1 MITLSEPE
9 SDTAPMLTSLSAA
22 SGSKA
27 QQAAAP
33 AAKRLSIVIPMHNEE
48 GNLAALFQ
56 RLVPVLEGIGMPF
69 EIICVDDGSRDGTF
83 AALRDHQAREPRLKL
98 LRLSRNFGKEAAMSA
113 GLSHAIGD
121 AVVLMDGDLQHPPET
136 IAIFVEQWRQ
146 GVQMAYGVR
155 ASRLTDP
162 WLRRFLTKIYYRLL
176 DNLSEV
182 TLPRGAGDF
191 RLLDRSVVD
200 ALNAMPERNRFMKG
214 LFSWVGFRQVAVPFE
229 VAQRHAGATSFNFWR
244 LLRFGLDGVASF
256 SNVPLRVWSWLGIAL
271 SVPSFFYGLVIITKT
286 IMFGRDTPGYAS
298 LMVAVLFLG
307 GVQLIGLGVLGDYL
321 GRVFTEVKGRPMY
334 LVNEKV
340 GFDDAPLAGG
350 AGGHP

>member
-1 MITLSEPE
+1 
-9 SDTAPMLTSLSAA
+9 MLTPLSAA
-22 SGSKA
+22 SGS
-27 QQAAAP
+27 QAHQATTP
-33 AAKRLSIVIPMHNEE
+33 AGKSLSVVIPMHNEE
-48 GNLAALFQ
+48 ANLAALFL
-56 RLVPVLEGIGMPF
+56 RLIPVLEDIGLPF

-83 AALRDHQAREPRLKL
+83 AALAFHQAREPRLKL

-113 GLSHAIGD
+113 GLRHASGD
-121 AVVLMDGDLQHPPET
+121 AVILMDGDLQHPPEIIIT
-136 IAIFVEQWRQ
+136 FVEQWRQ
-146 GVQMAYGVR
+146 GMQMVYGVR

-162 WLRRFLTKIYYRLL
+162 WMRRFLTKVYYRLL
-176 DNLSEV
+176 DNMSEV

-229 VAQRHAGATSFNFWR
+229 VAQRHAGASTFNFWR

-271 SVPSFFYGLVIITKT
+271 SVPSFFYGVVIITKT

-307 GVQLIGLGVLGDYL
+307 GLQLIGLGVLGDYL

-340 GFDDAPLAGG
+340 GFDDAPPADRSSGG
-350 AGGHP
+350 GRGGHP

>member
-1 MITLSEPE
+1 
-9 SDTAPMLTSLSAA
+9 MLTSLSAA
-22 SGSKA
+22 SGSHA
-27 QQAAAP
+27 QP
-33 AAKRLSIVIPMHNEE
+33 ASTLVGKRLSIVIPMHNEE
-48 GNLAALFQ
+48 ANLAALFE
-56 RLVPVLEGIGMPF
+56 RLIPVLDGIGMPF

-83 AALRDHQAREPRLKL
+83 AALVFHQAREPRLKL

-113 GLSHAIGD
+113 GLRHANGD

-136 IAIFVEQWRQ
+136 IVTFVEQWHQ
-146 GVQMAYGVR
+146 GMQMVYGVR

-162 WLRRFLTKIYYRLL
+162 WTRRFLTKIYYRLL

-214 LFSWVGFRQVAVPFE
+214 LFSWVGYRQLAIPFE
-229 VAQRHAGATSFNFWR
+229 VAQRHAGTSTFNFWR
-244 LLRFGLDGVASF
+244 LLRFGLDGVVSF
-256 SNVPLRVWSWLGIAL
+256 SNVPLRMWSWLGIAL

-286 IMFGRDTPGYAS
+286 LLFGVDTPGYAS
-298 LMVAVLFLG
+298 TMVAVLFLG
-307 GVQLIGLGVLGDYL
+307 GLQLIGLGVLGDYL

-340 GFDDAPLAGG
+340 GFGEAVARPAPVGEQS
-350 AGGHP
+350 